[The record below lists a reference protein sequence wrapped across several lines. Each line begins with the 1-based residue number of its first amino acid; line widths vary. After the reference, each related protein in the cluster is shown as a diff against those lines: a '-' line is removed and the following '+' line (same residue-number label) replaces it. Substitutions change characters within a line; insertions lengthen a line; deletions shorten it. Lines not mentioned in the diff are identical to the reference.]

1 MGSIKEK
8 NRNKRQRTSMRRH
21 KASILS
27 ICGVILLLA
36 IILSVGSISL
46 LSKNRRYQQQEAEL
60 MAQLKKEKTRTEEI
74 EEFEEYAGTDS
85 YIEDVAKD
93 KLGLIYEN
101 EILFEPES

>member
-8 NRNKRQRTSMRRH
+8 NRNKRQRTRMRRH

-27 ICGVILLLA
+27 ICGVILLLT

-60 MAQLKKEKTRTEEI
+60 MAQLKEKARTEEI

>member
-8 NRNKRQRTSMRRH
+8 NRNKRQRTRMRRH

-27 ICGVILLLA
+27 ICGVILLLT
-36 IILSVGSISL
+36 IILSVGSMSL
-46 LSKNRRYQQQEAEL
+46 QAKNKRYKAEAEL
-60 MAQLKKEKTRTEEI
+60 MAQLKKEKARTEEI

>member
-8 NRNKRQRTSMRRH
+8 NRNKRQRTRMRRH

-46 LSKNRRYQQQEAEL
+46 LSKNRRYQQ
-60 MAQLKKEKTRTEEI
+60 I

>member
-1 MGSIKEK
+1 
-8 NRNKRQRTSMRRH
+8 MRCDSV
-21 KASILS
+21 AGNYT
-27 ICGVILLLA
+27 ICG
-36 IILSVGSISL
+36 
-46 LSKNRRYQQQEAEL
+46 KY
-60 MAQLKKEKTRTEEI
+60 KTRTEEI

>member
-8 NRNKRQRTSMRRH
+8 NRDKRQRTRMRRH

-27 ICGVILLLA
+27 ICGVILLLT

-46 LSKNRRYQQQEAEL
+46 QAKNRRYKQQEAEL
-60 MAQLKKEKTRTEEI
+60 TAQLKEEKERAEEI
-74 EEFEEYAGTDS
+74 EEFEEYAGTDA

-93 KLGLIYEN
+93 KLGLIYKN
-101 EILFEPES
+101 ETLFKPES